1 MCVKDKSILHKIV
14 FIFLGKFKIVVLI
27 SANEIMLISLI
38 YYQLGLWLKQ
48 QSLENKVN
56 KNIERAIKKFRSF
69 SCLFV
74 CKTLYKKALF
84 KKLIR

>member
-48 QSLENKVN
+48 Q
-56 KNIERAIKKFRSF
+56 
-69 SCLFV
+69 
-74 CKTLYKKALF
+74 Y
-84 KKLIR
+84 